1 MKERSY
7 LLFYLLSHKA
17 VLRCW
22 KDKTVY
28 VVGESTGQAVRSLLD
43 LDSRGQHTGS
53 AETLASYIS
62 QVEKEG
68 KFLFPRGNLAR
79 PTLVSVL
86 TSSAH
91 YVDEV
96 TVYETVTNR
105 DLLSSLQSLEMF
117 PDYFVIFSPS
127 GAAASLPILEEHHHQ
142 KLKQSKIIAIG
153 PTTRAEIERLGFQ
166 VHKVVSQPS
175 AESLGD
181 LLTEDIQL

>member
-1 MKERSY
+1 M
-7 LLFYLLSHKA
+7 
-17 VLRCW
+17 LRCW
-22 KDKTVY
+22 QDKSVY
-28 VVGESTGQAVRSLLD
+28 VVGETTGQAVKSLLD

-53 AETLASYIS
+53 AESLAHYIS

-86 TSSAH
+86 TSSGSGPE
-91 YVDEV
+91 VDEV
-96 TVYETVTNR
+96 TVYETITNR
-105 DLLSSLQSLEMF
+105 GLVSSLQSLEVF
-117 PDYFVIFSPS
+117 PDYIVIFSPS
-127 GAAASLPILEEHHHQ
+127 GAAASLPILEENHPE

-166 VHKVVSQPS
+166 VHKVVSKPS